1 MTQPDVT
8 KQPLRDK
15 DIALTAAKILQRMTG
30 DNFAVLWDGPQ
41 TFMLVRQEPGG
52 KVVNG

>member
-30 DNFAVLWDGPQ
+30 DNCAVLWDGPHS
-41 TFMLVRQEPGG
+41 FMLVRQPPEG
-52 KVVNG
+52 KTVNG